1 MADDNVQKLKD
12 MSLNDYET
20 YKLGDFKLKSGGEI
34 PDAFIAYKTLG
45 DPSLP
50 AIIYPTWYS
59 GCPYSHLLCASIP
72 GLIYHPVISDNLWLT
87 GTDKTLDPS
96 KYYIIIPALFGNS
109 QSSSPSNTPAL
120 RPFPEVLFY
129 DNIRAQHELV
139 TKHLGVKHARAVL
152 GWSMGAGQTY
162 QWMTQYPDFMDLGV
176 PFCGSAK
183 TSLHNQVF
191 LEGVKSALFA
201 AKGTSSAGIAKS
213 DVKTANAQ
221 DARLKS
227 YTAFSEEN
235 TKIGLRALGR
245 VYAGWGFSQA
255 FYREKLYET
264 APLLG
269 YKDLDDFLVNF
280 WESWALSKD
289 PENMLVMAHTWQAGD
304 CSQQEP
310 YNGDFNKAMQG
321 IKAKAL
327 VLPAKT
333 DLYFPPE
340 DSELEVEA
348 MRPGVGTLKVFP
360 SIWGHWAGG
369 KRAIFGAV

>member
-1 MADDNVQKLKD
+1 MSSNDDYQ
-12 MSLNDYET
+12 T
-20 YKLGDFKLKSGGEI
+20 YKLGDFRLKSGGEI

-59 GCPYSHLLCASIP
+59 GT
-72 GLIYHPVISDNLWLT
+72 ISDNIWLT
-87 GTDKTLDPS
+87 GSDKTLNPS
-96 KYYIIIPALFGNS
+96 EYYIIMPALFGNG
-109 QSSSPSNTPAL
+109 QSSSPSNMPDL

-129 DNIRAQHELV
+129 DNVRAQHELV

-162 QWMTQYPDFMDLGV
+162 QWATQFPDFMDLAV

-191 LEGVKSALFA
+191 LEGVKSALYDA
-201 AKGTSSAGIAKS
+201 IGTSSAGVAKPS
-213 DVKTANAQ
+213 LLAAQGKTAQFASSN
-221 DARLKS
+221 REVGLK
-227 YTAFSEEN
+227 
-235 TKIGLRALGR
+235 ALGR

-264 APLLG
+264 APTLG
-269 YKDLDDFLVNF
+269 FKNLDDFLVNF
-280 WESWALSKD
+280 WEAWALSKD

-310 YNGDFNKAMQG
+310 YNGDFEKAMKG
-321 IKAKAL
+321 IKAKTL

-340 DSELEVEA
+340 DSEIEVQN
-348 MRPGVGTLKVFP
+348 MKPGVGTLKVFP

-369 KRAIFGAV
+369 PGQSTEDVKWLDNQMREFFSKN